1 MSDKAWVR
9 VTAASGVAFVIL
21 IIVQGPILTGSLP
34 TLTSSAQKVFDYFNG
49 HQRSVKAAAALYG
62 LAMPAVLVWVIGLFA
77 ALRKAEGGRA
87 ALALG
92 APLGTVLAAGATVV
106 SAALEAVIACRI
118 TDLTPATARVLFTAQ
133 QFVQAGILFGLLLAV
148 AATAAVVLRTGAFAR
163 WVGIVGAVLAVA
175 SIVGAFGIG
184 YARLQTVVGIMLS
197 LDTLFVLVLSI
208 YLWVQPELAV
218 A

>member
-1 MSDKAWVR
+1 V
-9 VTAASGVAFVIL
+9 VFVIL
-21 IIVQGPILTGSLP
+21 IIVQGPILTGGAP
-34 TLTSSAQKVFDYFNG
+34 TLTSSAQKVFSYFSA
-49 HQRSVKAAAALYG
+49 HQGTVKAAAALYG
-62 LAMPAVLVWVIGLFA
+62 LAMPAVLVWVVGLFA

-118 TDLTPATARVLFTAQ
+118 GDLTPSTTRVLFTAQ

-148 AATAAVVLRTGAFAR
+148 GAAAAVVLRTGVFAR
-163 WVGIVGAVLAVA
+163 WVGIVGALLAVA
-175 SIVGAFGIG
+175 SIAGAFGIG
-184 YARLQTVVGIMLS
+184 YARLQVVAGVMLS
-197 LDTLFVLVLSI
+197 LDTLFVLVLSV
-208 YLWVQPELAV
+208 YLWIRPELAV